1 MDTKKPK
8 IITIAS
14 IKGGVGKSTSAIIL
28 STLLAKDNKV
38 LLIDMDTQAS
48 TTSYFYKKISN
59 QNIDIH
65 NINVYRVLKEKLD
78 INDAIVNIKENLD
91 LIPSYLTLNK
101 FLSES

>member
-28 STLLAKDNKV
+28 ATLLSKDNKV

-48 TTSYFYKKISN
+48 VTSYFYKTLVESEFDLLEKI
-59 QNIDIH
+59 
-65 NINVYRVLKEKLD
+65 YM
-78 INDAIVNIKENLD
+78 
-91 LIPSYLTLNK
+91 K
-101 FLSES
+101 F